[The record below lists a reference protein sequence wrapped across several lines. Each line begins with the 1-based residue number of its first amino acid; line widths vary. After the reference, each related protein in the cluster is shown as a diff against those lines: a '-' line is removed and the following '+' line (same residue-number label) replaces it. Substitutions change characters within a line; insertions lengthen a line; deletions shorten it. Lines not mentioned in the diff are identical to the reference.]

1 MRVKGGSN
9 LVNNYDEEI
18 KKEGA
23 PFIPEETETIP
34 DHVAIIMDGNG
45 RWAKSR
51 GMKRSFGHK
60 AGMDQ
65 VKVIAK
71 HANKRGVKVLT
82 VYAFST
88 ENWKRPLEEVNFLMK
103 LPVEFFDSFMPE
115 IMEENIKVTMIGS
128 TEKLPRKTRKV
139 MEKAVE
145 ESKENTGLIL
155 NFAVNYGGR
164 SELLEAAKA
173 IATDIAAGKLKSS
186 KVTEKEF
193 EQYLMTSAIAPYQNV
208 DYMIRTSGEERIS
221 NFMLWQNAYSEFYFT
236 SLAWPDFGETAF
248 DDALGEYQKRQ
259 RRFGG
264 I

>member
-1 MRVKGGSN
+1 MRVKGGLISMN
-9 LVNNYDEEI
+9 KDDKEENMN
-18 KKEGA
+18 ETA
-23 PFIPEETETIP
+23 PYLPEESVP
-34 DHVAIIMDGNG
+34 NHVAIIMDGNG
-45 RWAKSR
+45 RWAKNK
-51 GMKRSFGHK
+51 GMKRSDGHK

-88 ENWKRPLEEVNFLMK
+88 ENWKRPLDEVNFLMR

-115 IMEENIKVTMIGS
+115 IMEAHIKVTMIGS
-128 TEKLPRKTRKV
+128 SEKLPKKTRQV
-139 MEKAVE
+139 MEKAIE
-145 ESKENTGLIL
+145 ESKNNTGMIL

-164 SELLEAAKA
+164 SELVEAAKA
-173 IATDIAAGKLKSS
+173 MAEDVAAGKLKSH
-186 KVTEKEF
+186 KVTENDF
-193 EQYLMTSAIAPYQNV
+193 ENYLMTSAIAPYQNV

-236 SLAWPDFGETAF
+236 SLAWPEFDVTAF